1 MTRERHSWAVRM
13 TTSSPSRTTSPA
25 FPWVGLLTLAVAVFL
40 SITIEM
46 LPTGLLPDMSAELG
60 VSEPQIGLLVSV
72 FAFTVVISSAPM
84 MALTRRF
91 PRQPLLVGVLVVLAL
106 SSVLTALAPSYEFV
120 VATRIVG
127 GIAHGLVW
135 SIVGAYA
142 GHLVP
147 KEQLARAVAITTAGG
162 SLAFVLGVP
171 VGTALGH
178 AFGWR
183 LAFAAIAGLTLLG
196 ALLVWWLLPAVQHRH
211 EVKTGAVHV
220 SVRRDPTMMAVVVV
234 CIITAV
240 VMIGQY
246 AVYTYIAPYL
256 IEVVGADAGAV
267 GPLLFGY
274 GIAGAFGL
282 LLAGTILGRRP
293 TLGLLISF
301 AGVGVGVAALAL
313 FSSNPVLAIAA
324 FFFWGVAFGA
334 LPTLLNTRLLH
345 SASARIRDAAAAFYT
360 TAFNIGIGGGALL
373 GAALYNTLGLEALPW
388 VFVGI
393 LVLSFAIVLVTSR
406 SARRSA

>member
-1 MTRERHSWAVRM
+1 MTAH
-13 TTSSPSRTTSPA
+13 TTSRPTAPA

-46 LPTGLLPDMSAELG
+46 LPMGLLPDISQELG
-60 VSEPQIGLLVSV
+60 VSEPQVGLLVSV
-72 FAFTVVISSAPM
+72 FAFTVVISSAPL
-84 MALTRRF
+84 MAVTRRL
-91 PRQPLLVGVLVVLAL
+91 PRQPLLVGVLVILAL
-106 SSVLTALAPSYEFV
+106 SSVLTAIAPSYEFM
-120 VATRIVG
+120 VATRVLG
-127 GIAHGLVW
+127 GAAHGLFW

-171 VGTALGH
+171 LGTALGH
-178 AFGWR
+178 TFGWR
-183 LAFAAIAGLTLLG
+183 VAFAGIAVLTLIG
-196 ALLVWWLLPAVQHRH
+196 ALLVWWLLPGVQHRH
-211 EVKTGAVHV
+211 EPAEGTEHV
-220 SVRRDPTMMAVVVV
+220 SVRRDPTLVAVIVV
-234 CIITAV
+234 CVITGV

-256 IEVVGADAGAV
+256 TDVVGADADQL

-274 GIAGAFGL
+274 GIAGAVGL
-282 LLAGTILGRRP
+282 LLAGTVLGRRP
-293 TLGLLISF
+293 TLGLLIAF
-301 AGVGVGVAALAL
+301 AGVGIGVAALAA
-313 FSSNPVLAIAA
+313 FSAVPVIAIGA

-334 LPTLLNTRLLH
+334 LPPLLNTRLLH

-360 TAFNIGIGGGALL
+360 TAFNLGIGGGALL
-373 GAALYNTLGLEALPW
+373 GAALYNTLGLQALPW

-393 LVLSFAIVLVTSR
+393 LALSFLIVVIT
-406 SARRSA
+406 ARRPHVHPHAG

>member
-1 MTRERHSWAVRM
+1 MTAH
-13 TTSSPSRTTSPA
+13 TTSRPTAPT

-46 LPTGLLPDMSAELG
+46 LPMGLLPDISEELG
-60 VSEPQIGLLVSV
+60 VSEPQVGLLVSV
-72 FAFTVVISSAPM
+72 FAFTVVVSSAPL
-84 MALTRRF
+84 MALTRRL
-91 PRQPLLVGVLVVLAL
+91 PRQPLLVGVLVILAF
-106 SSVLTALAPSYEFV
+106 SSVLTAIAPSYEFM
-120 VATRIVG
+120 VATRVLG
-127 GIAHGLVW
+127 GAAHGLFW

-171 VGTALGH
+171 LGTTLGH

-183 LAFAAIAGLTLLG
+183 VAFAGIAALTLIG
-196 ALLVWWLLPAVQHRH
+196 ALLVWWLLPGVQHRH
-211 EVKTGAVHV
+211 APEEGTEHV
-220 SVRRDPTMMAVVVV
+220 SVRRDPTLVAVIVV
-234 CIITAV
+234 CVITGV

-256 IEVVGADAGAV
+256 IDVVGADAAEV

-274 GIAGAFGL
+274 GIAGAVGL
-282 LLAGTILGRRP
+282 LLAGTVLGRRP
-293 TLGLLISF
+293 TLGLLIAF
-301 AGVGVGVAALAL
+301 AGVGIGVAALAA
-313 FSSNPVLAIAA
+313 FSAVPVLAIGA
-324 FFFWGVAFGA
+324 FFFWGIAFGA
-334 LPTLLNTRLLH
+334 LPPLLNTRLLH

-360 TAFNIGIGGGALL
+360 TAFNLGIGGGALL
-373 GAALYNTLGLEALPW
+373 GAALYNTIGLQALPW

-393 LVLSFAIVLVTSR
+393 LALSFLIVVIT
-406 SARRSA
+406 ARRPHVHPHAA

>member
-1 MTRERHSWAVRM
+1 MTAH
-13 TTSSPSRTTSPA
+13 TTARPTAPA

-46 LPTGLLPDMSAELG
+46 LPMGLLPDISQELG
-60 VSEPQIGLLVSV
+60 VSEPQVGLLVSV
-72 FAFTVVISSAPM
+72 FAFTVVITSAPL
-84 MALTRRF
+84 MALTRRL
-91 PRQPLLVGVLVVLAL
+91 PRQPLLVGVLVILAF
-106 SSVLTALAPSYEFV
+106 SSVLTAIAPSYEFM
-120 VATRIVG
+120 VATRVLG
-127 GIAHGLVW
+127 GAAHGLFW

-171 VGTALGH
+171 LGTALGH

-183 LAFAAIAGLTLLG
+183 IAFAGIAALTLIG
-196 ALLVWWLLPAVQHRH
+196 ALLVWWLLPGVQHRH
-211 EVKTGAVHV
+211 APAEGTEHV
-220 SVRRDPTMMAVVVV
+220 SVRRDPTLVAVIVV
-234 CIITAV
+234 CVITGV

-256 IEVVGADAGAV
+256 IDVVGADAAQV

-274 GIAGAFGL
+274 GIAGAVGL
-282 LLAGTILGRRP
+282 LLAGTVLGRRP
-293 TLGLLISF
+293 TLGLLIAF
-301 AGVGVGVAALAL
+301 AGVGIGVAALAA
-313 FSSNPVLAIAA
+313 FSAVPVLAIGA
-324 FFFWGVAFGA
+324 FFFWGIAFGA
-334 LPTLLNTRLLH
+334 LPPLLNTRLLH

-360 TAFNIGIGGGALL
+360 TAFNLGIGGGALL
-373 GAALYNTLGLEALPW
+373 GAALYNTIGLQALPW

-393 LVLSFAIVLVTSR
+393 LVLSFLIVVIT
-406 SARRSA
+406 ARRPHVHPHEHQHAG

>member
-1 MTRERHSWAVRM
+1 MTAH
-13 TTSSPSRTTSPA
+13 TTSRPTAPA

-46 LPTGLLPDMSAELG
+46 LPMGLLPDISQELG
-60 VSEPQIGLLVSV
+60 VSEPQVGLLVSV
-72 FAFTVVISSAPM
+72 FAFTVVLSSAPL
-84 MALTRRF
+84 MALTRRL
-91 PRQPLLVGVLVVLAL
+91 PRQPLLVGVLVILAL
-106 SSVLTALAPSYEFV
+106 SSVLTAIAPSYEFM
-120 VATRIVG
+120 VATRVLG
-127 GIAHGLVW
+127 GAAHGLFW

-171 VGTALGH
+171 LGTALGH

-183 LAFAAIAGLTLLG
+183 IAFAGIAVLTLIG
-196 ALLVWWLLPAVQHRH
+196 ALLVWWLLPGVQHRH
-211 EVKTGAVHV
+211 APEEGTEHV
-220 SVRRDPTMMAVVVV
+220 SVRRDPTLVAVIVV
-234 CIITAV
+234 CVITGV

-256 IEVVGADAGAV
+256 IDVVGADAAEV

-274 GIAGAFGL
+274 GIAGAVGL
-282 LLAGTILGRRP
+282 LLAGTVLGRRP
-293 TLGLLISF
+293 TLGLLIAF
-301 AGVGVGVAALAL
+301 AGVGIGVAGLAA
-313 FSSNPVLAIAA
+313 FSAVPVIAIGA
-324 FFFWGVAFGA
+324 FFFWGIAFGA
-334 LPTLLNTRLLH
+334 LPPLLNTRLLH

-360 TAFNIGIGGGALL
+360 TAFNLGIGGGALL
-373 GAALYNTLGLEALPW
+373 GAALYNTLGLQALPW

-393 LVLSFAIVLVTSR
+393 LALSFLIVVIT
-406 SARRSA
+406 ARRPHVHPHAD

>member
-1 MTRERHSWAVRM
+1 MTE
-13 TTSSPSRTTSPA
+13 TSPSRTTPPA

-46 LPTGLLPDMSAELG
+46 LPMGLLPDMSAELG
-60 VSEPQIGLLVSV
+60 ASEPEVGLLVSV
-72 FAFTVVISSAPM
+72 FAFTVVLSSAPL
-84 MALTRRF
+84 MALTRRL
-91 PRQPLLVGVLVVLAL
+91 PRQPLLVGVLVILAL
-106 SSVLTALAPSYEFV
+106 SAVLTAIAPSYEFI
-120 VATRIVG
+120 VATRVLG
-127 GIAHGLVW
+127 GAAHGLFW

-171 VGTALGH
+171 LGTALGH

-183 LAFAAIAGLTLLG
+183 VAFAGIAGLTLLG
-196 ALLVWWLLPAVQHRH
+196 ALLVWRLLPGVQHRH
-211 EVKTGAVHV
+211 APADGAEQV
-220 SVRRDPTMMAVVVV
+220 SVRRDPTLVGVIVV
-234 CIITAV
+234 CVVTGV

-256 IEVVGADAGAV
+256 IEVLGADAAAV

-274 GIAGAFGL
+274 GIAGALGL
-282 LLAGTILGRRP
+282 LLAGTVLGRHP
-293 TLGLLISF
+293 TRGLLIAF

-313 FSSNPVLAIAA
+313 FSETPALAIAA
-324 FFFWGVAFGA
+324 FLFWGVAFGA
-334 LPTLLNTRLLH
+334 LPPMLNTRLLH
-345 SASARIRDAAAAFYT
+345 TASARIRDAAAAFYT
-360 TAFNIGIGGGALL
+360 TAFNLGIGGGALL
-373 GAALYNTLGLEALPW
+373 GAALYATLGLQALPW

-393 LVLSFAIVLVTSR
+393 LALSFVLVLVTSR
-406 SARRSA
+406 RPHVHPH

>member
-1 MTRERHSWAVRM
+1 MTAH
-13 TTSSPSRTTSPA
+13 TTSRPTAPA

-46 LPTGLLPDMSAELG
+46 LPMGLLPDISQELG
-60 VSEPQIGLLVSV
+60 VSEPQVGLLVSV
-72 FAFTVVISSAPM
+72 FAFTVVLSSAPL
-84 MALTRRF
+84 MALTRRL
-91 PRQPLLVGVLVVLAL
+91 PRQPLLVGVLVILAL
-106 SSVLTALAPSYEFV
+106 SSVLTAIAPSYEFM
-120 VATRIVG
+120 VATRVLG
-127 GIAHGLVW
+127 GAAHGLFW

-171 VGTALGH
+171 LGTALGH

-183 LAFAAIAGLTLLG
+183 IAFAGIAVLTLIG
-196 ALLVWWLLPAVQHRH
+196 ALLVWWLLPGVQHRH
-211 EVKTGAVHV
+211 APEEGTEHV
-220 SVRRDPTMMAVVVV
+220 SVRRDPTLVAVIVV
-234 CIITAV
+234 CVITGV

-256 IEVVGADAGAV
+256 IDVVGADSAEV

-274 GIAGAFGL
+274 GIAGAVGL
-282 LLAGTILGRRP
+282 LLAGTVLGRRP
-293 TLGLLISF
+293 TLGLLIAF
-301 AGVGVGVAALAL
+301 AGVGIGVAGLAA
-313 FSSNPVLAIAA
+313 FSAVPVIAIGA
-324 FFFWGVAFGA
+324 FFFWGIAFGA
-334 LPTLLNTRLLH
+334 LPPLLNTRLLH

-360 TAFNIGIGGGALL
+360 TAFNLGIGGGALL
-373 GAALYNTLGLEALPW
+373 GAALYNTLGLQALPW

-393 LVLSFAIVLVTSR
+393 LALSFLIVVIT
-406 SARRSA
+406 ARRPHVHPHAD

>member
-1 MTRERHSWAVRM
+1 MTETA
-13 TTSSPSRTTSPA
+13 PSRHAPPA

-46 LPTGLLPDMSAELG
+46 LPMGLLPDMSAELG
-60 VSEPQIGLLVSV
+60 ASEPEVGLLVSV
-72 FAFTVVISSAPM
+72 FAFTVVLSSAPL
-84 MALTRRF
+84 MALTRRL
-91 PRQPLLVGVLVVLAL
+91 PRQPLLVGVLVILAL
-106 SSVLTALAPSYEFV
+106 SAVLTAIAPSYEFI
-120 VATRIVG
+120 VATRVLG
-127 GIAHGLVW
+127 GAAHGLFW

-171 VGTALGH
+171 LGTALGH

-183 LAFAAIAGLTLLG
+183 VAFAGIAGLTLLG
-196 ALLVWWLLPAVQHRH
+196 ALLVWRLLPGVQHRH
-211 EVKTGAVHV
+211 APAAGAEHV
-220 SVRRDPTMMAVVVV
+220 SVRRDPTLVGVIVV
-234 CIITAV
+234 CVVTGV

-256 IEVVGADAGAV
+256 IEVLGADAAAV

-274 GIAGAFGL
+274 GIAGALGL
-282 LLAGTILGRRP
+282 LLAGTVLGRHP
-293 TLGLLISF
+293 TRGLLIAF

-313 FSSNPVLAIAA
+313 LSETPALAIAA
-324 FFFWGVAFGA
+324 FLFWGVAFGA
-334 LPTLLNTRLLH
+334 LPPMLNTRLLH
-345 SASARIRDAAAAFYT
+345 TASARIRDAAAAFYT
-360 TAFNIGIGGGALL
+360 TAFNLGIGGGALL
-373 GAALYNTLGLEALPW
+373 GAALYATLGLQALPW

-393 LVLSFAIVLVTSR
+393 LALSFVLVLVTSR
-406 SARRSA
+406 RPHVHPH